1 MYTIANN
8 LWKIATALE
17 RKFGVFHLFH
27 FISCQDYDIVWL
39 QKLNKTY

>member
-1 MYTIANN
+1 MYSFVKNF
-8 LWKIATALE
+8 WKIATTLKG
-17 RKFGVFHLFH
+17 KFGVFHIY